1 MLKTRS
7 IWWTLCAIV
16 ATSVMLPPVQ
26 LAHSVAPAPATVLE
40 AAPETTLAEA
50 SRHLPSISAP
60 QPETASLYSVEYA
73 VQQARAGG
81 AGEDEV
87 YRIRAGA
94 LSAQTIGSLTEREQ
108 AEQLWKQRLQAWRAA
123 RAMLNPADSIAQQAL
138 RDRLFDAEEQAQVD
152 AAEPAHF
159 PRLILP

>member
-7 IWWTLCAIV
+7 IWWTLGAVV
-16 ATSVMLPPVQ
+16 AAFVTLPPVQ
-26 LAHSVAPAPATVLE
+26 LAHSVAPAPA
-40 AAPETTLAEA
+40 AAFDTASGPMLAED
-50 SRHLPSISAP
+50 SFNLPAMTSP
-60 QPETASLYSVEYA
+60 QPAVASLYSVEYA

-94 LSAQTIGSLTEREQ
+94 LSARTIGLLTEREQ

-123 RAMLNPADSIAQQAL
+123 QATLNPADSIAQQAL
-138 RDRLFDAEEQAQVD
+138 RDRLFDAEEQARVD
-152 AAEPAHF
+152 AAEPVLS